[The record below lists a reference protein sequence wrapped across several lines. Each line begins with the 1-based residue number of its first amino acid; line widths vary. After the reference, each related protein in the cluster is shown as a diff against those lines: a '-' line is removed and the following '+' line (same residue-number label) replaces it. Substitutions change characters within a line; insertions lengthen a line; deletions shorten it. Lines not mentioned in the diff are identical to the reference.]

1 MNIFILNI
9 NIFKRKGITF
19 MRSGGFIS
27 DLLVVWLLA
36 GIMPWYPTITRLKL
50 ASINLDINHTADNA
64 MDILVP
70 LDVDKYYKKRS
81 VRDIVLDEEEGF
93 MDMTEHEMPE
103 TKFKILDFDKM
114 YSMYSDCINK
124 KVTTDPRDAFR
135 RYTQCH
141 EEFKQF
147 KALNKVLRLQDK
159 VIFGMY
165 IANIAVFN
173 SCNPIDIGDWIK
185 VDHPFISM
193 GQAIYGNESFACRI
207 STLGHAMLADQERYK
222 QTIVA
227 AVLDF
232 EEFEELEGDDLGSFT
247 KDQYDFYERMRNEKL
262 DSNDPVLRD
271 TSVRQLFLDYSPYV
285 LAKYRGT
292 KFTEIC
298 SKELQD
304 WCFKLLRLDCRVTF
318 EVIGARTSHLKRRP
332 FQIRRGV
339 NKDLFKNCM
348 KIFCIIDQNVKE
360 SNYYDALFRVWNE
373 LFWGKYVNGQQ
384 LIVIQGLNVPF
395 KESGGNE
402 YSWGL
407 VRLLIKLTRN
417 KQHRYFMCVLSLH
430 FFMCLLCL
438 HFI

>member
-1 MNIFILNI
+1 MI
-9 NIFKRKGITF
+9 
-19 MRSGGFIS
+19 SGNFIS

-36 GIMPWYPTITRLKL
+36 VIMPWYPTITDLKL
-50 ASINLDINHTADNA
+50 AAVNLDINHTAENA
-64 MDILVP
+64 LDILVP

-93 MDMTEHEMPE
+93 MDMTEYELPA
-103 TKFKILDFDKM
+103 TKFEILNFDKM
-114 YSMYSDCINK
+114 YDMYSDCINNNEP
-124 KVTTDPRDAFR
+124 DPNDAFR
-135 RYTQCH
+135 QFSKCH

-147 KALNKVLRLQDK
+147 EVLNKVLRLQDK

-173 SCNPIDIGDWIK
+173 TYNPIDIGDWINY
-185 VDHPFISM
+185 DHPFITM

-222 QTIVA
+222 LTIVA

-232 EEFEELEGDDLGSFT
+232 EEFEQLEGDNMGSF
-247 KDQYDFYERMRNEKL
+247 KQDQYDFYERMRNEKL
-262 DSNDPVLRD
+262 DSDDPVLRD
-271 TSVRQLFLDYSPYV
+271 TPVRELFLKYSPYV

-292 KFTEIC
+292 KFTDIC
-298 SKELQD
+298 SKQLQD

-360 SNYYDALFRVWNE
+360 SNYYDALMRVWNE
-373 LFWGKYVNGQQ
+373 LLWGKYVNGQQ
-384 LIVIQGLNVPF
+384 LIVIQGFNVPF
-395 KESGGNE
+395 KESGDNE

-407 VRLLIKLTRN
+407 VRVLIKLTRN
-417 KQHRYFMCVLSLH
+417 KQQHYYMCV
-430 FFMCLLCL
+430 LCL
-438 HFI
+438 HFC